1 MPPRR
6 TPSATAAVR
15 PPRGP
20 ERAAYARMSRVTQR
34 REAHGSFPTP
44 FVELDRSAWSRL
56 AKNHPMEI
64 TADDL
69 SRLRGL
75 DHPLDLAEVQEVYLP
90 LSRLLTFYCEA
101 VEQLHGVTSDFL
113 MERRERT
120 PFIIGVAGSVAVGK
134 STTSR
139 ILRELLS
146 RWPSTPNVELITTD
160 GFLLPNAELR
170 RRGLMHRKGF
180 PESYDRRALL
190 RFLAEVKGGRPEV
203 SAPVYSHLSYDIVPG
218 ERVLVRQPDVLI
230 VEGLNVLGAPP
241 VRPMGGTG
249 LAVSDFFDFSVYVD
263 ARVSH
268 IERWYVDRFLKL
280 RATAFANPDSYFH
293 RYAALSDDEAVATA
307 LTIWETINGPNLV
320 ENILPTRQRA
330 TLVIVKGEDHSVQ
343 KVRLRK
349 L

>member
-1 MPPRR
+1 
-6 TPSATAAVR
+6 
-15 PPRGP
+15 
-20 ERAAYARMSRVTQR
+20 MSRVTQR

>member
-1 MPPRR
+1 
-6 TPSATAAVR
+6 
-15 PPRGP
+15 
-20 ERAAYARMSRVTQR
+20 MSRVTQR
-34 REAHGSFPTP
+34 RDSTGSFPTP

-56 AKNHPMEI
+56 AKNHPLEI

-69 SRLRGL
+69 TRLRGL
-75 DHPLDLAEVQEVYLP
+75 DHPLDLREIQEVYLP

-113 MERRERT
+113 MERRQKT
-120 PFIIGVAGSVAVGK
+120 PFVIGVAGSVAVGK

-218 ERVLVRQPDVLI
+218 ERVVVRQPDVLI
-230 VEGLNVLGAPP
+230 VEGLNVLGAPRCAP
-241 VRPMGGTG
+241 WAG
-249 LAVSDFFDFSVYVD
+249 
-263 ARVSH
+263 
-268 IERWYVDRFLKL
+268 
-280 RATAFANPDSYFH
+280 RAWP
-293 RYAALSDDEAVATA
+293 
-307 LTIWETINGPNLV
+307 
-320 ENILPTRQRA
+320 
-330 TLVIVKGEDHSVQ
+330 
-343 KVRLRK
+343 
-349 L
+349 

>member
-1 MPPRR
+1 
-6 TPSATAAVR
+6 
-15 PPRGP
+15 
-20 ERAAYARMSRVTQR
+20 MSSVTQR
-34 REAHGSFPTP
+34 RDGNASFPTP
-44 FVELDRSAWSRL
+44 FVEFSRADWSRL
-56 AKNHPMEI
+56 RKNQPISLTTE
-64 TADDL
+64 DL
-69 SRLRGL
+69 VRLRGL
-75 DHPLDLAEVQEVYLP
+75 DHPLDMGEVEDVYLP
-90 LSRLLTFYCEA
+90 LSRLLSFYCEA
-101 VEQLHGVTSDFL
+101 TARLHAVTSDFL
-113 MERRERT
+113 MERPQRT
-120 PFIIGVAGSVAVGK
+120 PFVIGVAGSVAVGK

-146 RWPSTPNVELITTD
+146 RWPSTPQVSLITTD

-170 RRGLMHRKGF
+170 RRGLLHRKGF

-190 RFLAEVKGGRPEV
+190 RFLAEVKGGRAEV

-218 ERVLVRQPDVLI
+218 ERVVVSRPDVLI

-249 LAVSDFFDFSVYVD
+249 MAVSDFFDFSIYVD

-268 IERWYVDRFLKL
+268 VERWYVDRFLKL
-280 RATAFANPDSYFH
+280 RETAFANPDSYFH

-330 TLVIVKGEDHSVQ
+330 NLVIVKGEDHSVT

>member
-1 MPPRR
+1 
-6 TPSATAAVR
+6 
-15 PPRGP
+15 
-20 ERAAYARMSRVTQR
+20 MSRVTQR
-34 REAHGSFPTP
+34 RESNGSFPTP

-69 SRLRGL
+69 TRLRGL
-75 DHPLDLAEVQEVYLP
+75 DHPLDQREIQEVYMP
-90 LSRLLTFYCEA
+90 LSRLLAFYCEA
-101 VEQLHGVTSDFL
+101 VERLHGVTSDFL
-113 MERRERT
+113 MERRQRT

-139 ILRELLS
+139 ILRELLT

-190 RFLAEVKGGRPEV
+190 RFLAEVKGGRPQV

-218 ERVLVRQPDVLI
+218 EHIVVHQPDVLI

-268 IERWYVDRFLKL
+268 IERWYVERFLKL
-280 RATAFANPDSYFH
+280 RETAFARLDAYFH
-293 RYAALSDDEAVATA
+293 RYATLSDEEAVATA

-330 TLVIVKGEDHSVQ
+330 SLVIVKGEDHSVVR
-343 KVRLRK
+343 VRLRK

>member
-1 MPPRR
+1 MW
-6 TPSATAAVR
+6 
-15 PPRGP
+15 
-20 ERAAYARMSRVTQR
+20 RVTQR
-34 REAHGSFPTP
+34 RESNGSFPTP

-56 AKNHPMEI
+56 AKNHPLEI

-69 SRLRGL
+69 TRLRGL
-75 DHPLDLAEVQEVYLP
+75 DHPLNLGEVQEVYLP

-101 VEQLHGVTSDFL
+101 SDRLHTVTTAFL
-113 MERRERT
+113 REPPRRT

-146 RWPSTPNVELITTD
+146 RWPSTPDVALVTTD
-160 GFLLPNAELR
+160 GFLLTNAELR

-190 RFLAEVKGGRPEV
+190 RFLAEVKGGREEV
-203 SAPVYSHLSYDIVPG
+203 TAPVYSHYSYDIVPG
-218 ERVLVRQPDVLI
+218 ERTVVRRPDVLI

-249 LAVSDFFDFSVYVD
+249 LAVSDFFDFSIYVD

-268 IERWYVDRFLKL
+268 VEKWYVERFLKL
-280 RATAFANPDSYFH
+280 RETAFARPDAYFH
-293 RYAALSDDEAVATA
+293 RYATLSDEEAVATA

-330 TLVIVKGEDHSVQ
+330 SLVIVKGEDHSVVR
-343 KVRLRK
+343 VRLRK

>member
-1 MPPRR
+1 MPR
-6 TPSATAAVR
+6 TPVRAT
-15 PPRGP
+15 
-20 ERAAYARMSRVTQR
+20 AYARMSRVTQR
-34 REAHGSFPTP
+34 RDSTGSFPTP

-56 AKNHPMEI
+56 AKNHPLEI

-69 SRLRGL
+69 TRLRGL
-75 DHPLDLAEVQEVYLP
+75 DHPLDLREIQEVYLP

-113 MERRERT
+113 MERRQKT
-120 PFIIGVAGSVAVGK
+120 PFVIGVAGSVAVGK

-218 ERVLVRQPDVLI
+218 ERVVVRQPDVLI

-268 IERWYVDRFLKL
+268 IERWYVDRFLTL

-293 RYAALSDDEAVATA
+293 RYAALSDAEAEATA
-307 LTIWETINGPNLV
+307 LTIWQTINGPNLV